1 MSFGK
6 ISRKYAIPETFTR
19 LFTISLRKLYYCMI
33 TTGKR
38 GTFNR
43 LIIDFILEFKSSS
56 IDRIDVLSLFYF
68 FISFYFRENNLFA
81 TNPSS
86 LS

>member
-33 TTGKR
+33 TTGEG

-43 LIIDFILEFKSSS
+43 LIIDFIIIPLEFKSSS

-68 FISFYFRENNLFA
+68 FYLFLFSRE
-81 TNPSS
+81 
-86 LS
+86 